1 MPPPSPEPGGIV
13 PEGALA
19 VKKGS
24 RLSLRRVKIVC
35 TLGPA
40 SASAAAVR
48 ALVRAGM
55 DVARLNFSHG
65 TQAEHARA
73 IRRVREAARRERRPV
88 AILADLA
95 GPKIRVGDLDEPRR
109 WRTGETVVLS
119 SRPNPQ
125 TPGAIGTTYRGLARD
140 LRAGQPVLLDDGRL
154 RLEVVRVRGEEVVCK
169 VREGGEL
176 LPHKGINLPGTSLS
190 VPAITEKDRADLDF
204 AVDAGADLVALSFV
218 RTAADLQEASRRLR
232 RAALRGRPAAGAAP
246 RGGLAHGPLA
256 GLAPPLIAKLEK
268 PQALDDLAGI
278 LDESAGVMVA
288 RGDLGVEIPPE
299 KVPMAQKRII
309 SAARALGRPVI
320 TATQMLESMTE
331 RSRPTRAEASDVANA
346 VLDGTDAVMLSA
358 ETAAG
363 RYPVEAVRMM
373 DRIIRET
380 EASRG
385 AVVDPRLARFQ
396 SNGALSPQD
405 AVSGAAVMLADTLG
419 AAAIV
424 AFTLSGGTALRL
436 ARRRPQAPIIAV
448 SPEVRVLRRLSL
460 IWGVT
465 PLRLP
470 RSRRLLRLIAVA
482 DAALRARRLAR
493 AGDRVVLVM
502 GYPPGAGTRTN
513 LVKVHVVGE
522 RV

>member
-1 MPPPSPEPGGIV
+1 MSRKV
-13 PEGALA
+13 P
-19 VKKGS
+19 
-24 RLSLRRVKIVC
+24 RLRSRRVKIVC

-40 SASAAAVR
+40 SASSTAIR

-65 TQAEHARA
+65 TQAEQGRA
-73 IRRVREAARRERRPV
+73 IRRVRAAARVERRPV

-95 GPKIRVGDLDEPRR
+95 GPKIRVGDVPAGQR
-109 WRTGETVVLS
+109 WRAGETVVLS
-119 SRPNPQ
+119 SRLKPR

-140 LRAGQPVLLDDGRL
+140 LRPGQPVLLDDGRL
-154 RLEVVRVRGEEVVCK
+154 RLEVVRVRGDEVVCK

-176 LPHKGINLPGTSLS
+176 LPHKGINLPGTPLS
-190 VPAITEKDRADLDF
+190 TPALTAKDRADLAF
-204 AVDAGADLVALSFV
+204 AVAAGVDLVALSFV
-218 RTAADLQEASRRLR
+218 RTAADVREAARLLR
-232 RAALRGRPAAGAAP
+232 RAAGAGRLAARLLERAVGVRRPVAGAARRP
-246 RGGLAHGPLA
+246 PFA
-256 GLAPPLIAKLEK
+256 GITPPLIAKLEK
-268 PQALDDLAGI
+268 PQALDDLPGI
-278 LDESAGVMVA
+278 LEESAGVMVA

-299 KVPMAQKRII
+299 QVPMAQKRII
-309 SAARALGRPVI
+309 HAARMLGRPVI

-331 RSRPTRAEASDVANA
+331 HSRPTRAEASDVANA

-358 ETAAG
+358 ETASG

-380 EASRG
+380 EAACRPSASSG
-385 AVVDPRLARFQ
+385 RFEG
-396 SNGALSPQD
+396 NGTLSPQD

-448 SPEVRVLRRLSL
+448 SPDTRVLRRLSL
-460 IWGVT
+460 VWGVT

-470 RSRRLLRLIAVA
+470 RSRRLLRLVAVA
-482 DAALRARRLAR
+482 DAALRAQRLAR

-502 GYPPGAGTRTN
+502 GYPLGAGARTN

>member
-1 MPPPSPEPGGIV
+1 MPPSSPEPGGIV
-13 PEGALA
+13 PEGTLD
-19 VKKGS
+19 VKKGAC
-24 RLSLRRVKIVC
+24 LSSRRVKIVC

-40 SASAAAVR
+40 SASSTAIR

-65 TQAEHARA
+65 TQAEQARA
-73 IRRVREAARRERRPV
+73 IRRVRAAARVERRTV

-95 GPKIRVGDLDEPRR
+95 GPKIRVGELPAGRR
-109 WRTGETVVLS
+109 WRAGEIVVLS
-119 SRPNPQ
+119 SRLRPR

-140 LRAGQPVLLDDGRL
+140 LQPGQAVLLDDGRL
-154 RLEVVRVRGEEVVCK
+154 RLEVVRVRGDEVVCK

-176 LPHKGINLPGTSLS
+176 LSHKGINLPGTPLS
-190 VPAITEKDRADLDF
+190 APALTAKDRADLAF
-204 AVDAGADLVALSFV
+204 AVGAGVDLVALSFV
-218 RTAADLQEASRRLR
+218 RTAADVRAAARLLR
-232 RAALRGRPAAGAAP
+232 RAAGVDLPAAGATP
-246 RGGLAHGPLA
+246 RPEPVEGPLA

-268 PQALDDLAGI
+268 PQALADLAGI
-278 LDESAGVMVA
+278 LEESAGVMVA

-309 SAARALGRPVI
+309 QAARLLGRPVI

-358 ETAAG
+358 ETASG

-380 EASRG
+380 EAACRPSASSG
-385 AVVDPRLARFQ
+385 RFEG
-396 SNGALSPQD
+396 NGTLSPQD

-448 SPEVRVLRRLSL
+448 SPDPRVLRRLSL
-460 IWGVT
+460 VWGVT

-470 RSRRLLRLIAVA
+470 RSRRLLRLVAVA
-482 DAALRARRLAR
+482 DAALRAHRLAR

-502 GYPPGAGTRTN
+502 GYPLGAGARTN

-522 RV
+522 RM

>member
-1 MPPPSPEPGGIV
+1 MPPSSPEPGGIV
-13 PEGALA
+13 PEGTLD
-19 VKKGS
+19 VKKGTC
-24 RLSLRRVKIVC
+24 LSSRRVKIVC

-40 SASAAAVR
+40 SASSTAIL

-65 TQAEHARA
+65 TQAEQARA
-73 IRRVREAARRERRPV
+73 IRRVRAAARVERRTV

-95 GPKIRVGDLDEPRR
+95 GPKIRVGELPAGRR
-109 WRTGETVVLS
+109 WRAGEIVVLS
-119 SRPNPQ
+119 SRLRPR
-125 TPGAIGTTYRGLARD
+125 TPGVIGTTYRGLARD
-140 LRAGQPVLLDDGRL
+140 LQPGQTVLLDDGRL
-154 RLEVVRVRGEEVVCK
+154 RLEVVRVRGDEVVCK

-176 LPHKGINLPGTSLS
+176 LSHKGINLPGTPLS
-190 VPAITEKDRADLDF
+190 APALTAKDRADLAF
-204 AVDAGADLVALSFV
+204 AVGAGVDLVALSFV
-218 RTAADLQEASRRLR
+218 RTAADVRAAARLLR
-232 RAALRGRPAAGAAP
+232 RAAGVDLPAAGATP
-246 RGGLAHGPLA
+246 RPPLA

-268 PQALDDLAGI
+268 PQALADLAGI
-278 LDESAGVMVA
+278 LEESAGVMVA

-309 SAARALGRPVI
+309 QAARLLGRPVI

-358 ETAAG
+358 ETASG

-380 EASRG
+380 EAVGTPSSGMASRRSE
-385 AVVDPRLARFQ
+385 V
-396 SNGALSPQD
+396 NGALLPQD
-405 AVSGAAVMLADTLG
+405 AVSGAAVMLADALG

-448 SPEVRVLRRLSL
+448 SPDPRVLRRLSL
-460 IWGVT
+460 VWGVT

-470 RSRRLLRLIAVA
+470 RSRRLLRLVAVA
-482 DAALRARRLAR
+482 DAALRAHRLAR

-502 GYPPGAGTRTN
+502 GYPLGAGARTN
-513 LVKVHVVGE
+513 LVKVHVVGK
-522 RV
+522 RI

>member
-1 MPPPSPEPGGIV
+1 MPRPSPEPGGIV
-13 PEGALA
+13 PEGTLD

-24 RLSLRRVKIVC
+24 RLSARRVKIVC

-40 SASAAAVR
+40 SASSTAIR

-65 TQAEHARA
+65 TQAEQARA
-73 IRRVREAARRERRPV
+73 MRRVREAARVERRTV

-95 GPKIRVGDLDEPRR
+95 GPKIRVGDLPAGQR
-109 WRTGETVVLS
+109 WRAGETVVLS
-119 SRPNPQ
+119 SRLKPR

-154 RLEVVRVRGEEVVCK
+154 RLEVVRVRGDEVVCK

-176 LPHKGINLPGTSLS
+176 LPHKGINLPGTPLS
-190 VPAITEKDRADLDF
+190 TPALTAKDRADLAF
-204 AVDAGADLVALSFV
+204 AVDAGVDLVALSFV
-218 RTAADLQEASRRLR
+218 RTAADVREAARLLR
-232 RAALRGRPAAGAAP
+232 RAAGVGQPSAGAASRP
-246 RGGLAHGPLA
+246 PFS

-278 LDESAGVMVA
+278 LEQSAGVMVA
-288 RGDLGVEIPPE
+288 RGDLGVEIAPE

-309 SAARALGRPVI
+309 QAARMLGRPVI

-358 ETAAG
+358 ETASG

-380 EASRG
+380 ELSGGASI
-385 AVVDPRLARFQ
+385 DPRSRRFEG
-396 SNGALSPQD
+396 NGALSPQD

-436 ARRRPQAPIIAV
+436 ARRRPRAPIIAV
-448 SPEVRVLRRLSL
+448 SPDPRVLRRLSL
-460 IWGVT
+460 VWGVT

-470 RSRRLLRLIAVA
+470 RSRRLLRLVAVA
-482 DAALRARRLAR
+482 DAALRGHRLAR

-502 GYPPGAGTRTN
+502 GYPLGAGARTN

-522 RV
+522 RT